1 MGNSIIPGSTN
12 PAHIADNAA
21 IFDFVLTD
29 EEMDRI
35 AKLDGT
41 KRYYEPSREKLDSY
55 AAAKLDYDSQK

>member
-41 KRYYEPSREKLDSY
+41 KRYYEPSREKLESY